1 MITIN
6 LDKAKEIGHNIRR
19 ANRAKEFE
27 PLDEIIAKQ
36 IPGNDISQIELQR
49 QTIRDKYA
57 LIQTQIDAASNAD
70 DIKSVL
76 VG

>member
-19 ANRAKEFE
+19 ANRAKEFD

-36 IPGNDISQIELQR
+36 IPGNSISEIEAQR
-49 QTIRDKYA
+49 QAIRDKYA
-57 LIQTQIDAASNAD
+57 LIQAQIDAANNPD
-70 DIKSVL
+70 EIKSAL